1 MGMERM
7 TDVGCG
13 GEGGGRK
20 EEKGFFLVVEK
31 AVEET
36 QGIQKK
42 QENRGKRVGK
52 NIN

>member
-13 GEGGGRK
+13 GRVE
-20 EEKGFFLVVEK
+20 EEKRKRASFLWVEK

-36 QGIQKK
+36 DGREEGMEIKAYFPF
-42 QENRGKRVGK
+42 EH
-52 NIN
+52 